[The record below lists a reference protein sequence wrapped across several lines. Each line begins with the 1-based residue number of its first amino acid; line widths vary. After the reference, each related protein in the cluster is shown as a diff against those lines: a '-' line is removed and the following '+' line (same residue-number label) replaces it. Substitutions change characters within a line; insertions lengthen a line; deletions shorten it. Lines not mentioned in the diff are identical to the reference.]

1 MKVITMPTGE
11 YGEYK
16 ELNKIL
22 NSSISSRL
30 AKARK
35 RPRLL
40 ADEEETNSEA
50 FSGMCQ
56 FSSSDGTR
64 FFPASKTTATL
75 KPGIYEIYCCSSKGI
90 YFQKID
96 VKTDD
101 LIRFPETNSEKVIE
115 EIKKF
120 WDREEFFR
128 KYDLSYKRG
137 IILWGPAGSGKSC
150 TVKLVSQ
157 DVVKRGGVVFKF
169 TTPNL
174 FCEGVRI
181 FREIQPDTPIVV
193 LMEDL
198 DSTVDCYSESDVL
211 NILDGVDQIDKVVY
225 LATTNYPER
234 LGGRILNRPSRFDRR
249 HKMGHPKKK
258 SRRRYFEHLID
269 EETRERFDID
279 LDQWVDDTKDMSIA
293 HLKELF
299 VSVCILGNSYEESV
313 KVLRSMVE
321 EHPKSSD
328 DDFKDFGFK
337 PGVLNDE

>member
-1 MKVITMPTGE
+1 MSSD
-11 YGEYK
+11 EYK
-16 ELNKIL
+16 ELNRIL
-22 NSSISSRL
+22 QSGINSRPKV
-30 AKARK
+30 AARR

-40 ADEEETNSEA
+40 VDDIPESEDGNPA
-50 FSGMCQ
+50 AQGMCQ
-56 FSSSDGTR
+56 FSSNDGTR
-64 FFPASKTTATL
+64 FFPASHTSPTL
-75 KPGIYEIYCCSSKGI
+75 KPGIYEIYCCSTRGI

-115 EIKKF
+115 EIKTF

-150 TVKLVSQ
+150 TIKLVSQ
-157 DVVKRGGVVFKF
+157 DVVERGGVVFKF

-198 DSTVDCYSESDVL
+198 DSTVDCYSESEVL

-249 HKMGHPKKK
+249 HKMGHPMKK
-258 SRRRYFEHLID
+258 SRKVYFEHLID
-269 EETRERFDID
+269 EETREQFNIDI
-279 LDQWVDDTKDMSIA
+279 DQWVSDTKKMSVA

-299 VSVCILGNSYEESV
+299 TSVCILGNSYEEAV
-313 KVLRSMVE
+313 KILRTMVE
-321 EHPKSSD
+321 EKPKSSEDEMASFGFRPGD
-328 DDFKDFGFK
+328 DD
-337 PGVLNDE
+337 E

>member
-1 MKVITMPTGE
+1 MSD
-11 YGEYK
+11 EYK
-16 ELNKIL
+16 ELNRIL
-22 NSSISSRL
+22 QSGINSRPKV
-30 AKARK
+30 AARR

-40 ADEEETNSEA
+40 VDDIPESEDGNTA
-50 FSGMCQ
+50 SQGMCQ
-56 FSSSDGTR
+56 FSSNDGTR
-64 FFPASKTTATL
+64 FFPASHTSPTL
-75 KPGIYEIYCCSSKGI
+75 KPGVYEIYCCSTRGI

-115 EIKKF
+115 EIKTF

-150 TVKLVSQ
+150 TIKLVSQ
-157 DVVKRGGVVFKF
+157 DVVERGGVVFKF

-198 DSTVDCYSESDVL
+198 DSTVDCYSESEVL

-249 HKMGHPKKK
+249 HKMGHPQKK
-258 SRRRYFEHLID
+258 SRKIYFEHLID
-269 EETRERFDID
+269 EETREQFNIDID
-279 LDQWVDDTKDMSIA
+279 RWVRDTRKMSVA

-299 VSVCILGNSYEESV
+299 TSVCILGNSYEEAV
-313 KVLRSMVE
+313 KILRTMVE
-321 EHPKSSD
+321 EKPKSTEDDESGFGFRTGD
-328 DDFKDFGFK
+328 DD
-337 PGVLNDE
+337 E